1 MRVLVI
7 RSCLGPLS
15 NRVLPVGVATL
26 ILFGNAVLS
35 RAGQSAEA
43 EAFKI
48 IPGTVVD
55 ETGAGVAGAEVWLPV
70 KKGFRP
76 EDDRTAHAVADA
88 QGRFELRLPLSWLDD
103 RLMFFSA
110 WAYAPGRQIGS
121 ASVYSFLREH
131 DKTTSQAKAKEEKD
145 EKPEEPTE
153 LVIVLNPATGVS
165 FDILGPDGR
174 PLPGATV
181 QPQHVKTRMA
191 YEFVPGDMLPKVSA
205 VTGDD
210 GRAELPA
217 VPSDKLYS
225 IRVET
230 EAFGVQTVRVQ
241 GRSGLQDKIRLRAAG
256 SIRGR
261 IVAENPKAV
270 SGVYVAL
277 TTSDPGDRYGQRS
290 PQGMALVFSHDDG
303 TFEVPTIAT
312 GSLSVYAK
320 VDEAVKLRPR
330 LPENVTVSANRTTE
344 LQIPLVQPVTVRGII
359 RVMDTGKPLAGAV
372 ISVSYGVRRQS
383 EHVTSDANGQFTA
396 YALPGTV
403 RTQVIRMPGP
413 YVRANHVVVQSH
425 EVPEDAGEFELP
437 PIEVVSTRSLKGR
450 MVDEHDHPV
459 AEAGISLIVE
469 NRRYGYGKTGTDG
482 RFTLS
487 GIPETLTLDDVEYE
501 IHVESEERKKA
512 EVVSAEPLLLRIK
525 PSMIPEEGAILSGR
539 VVDQE
544 GLPVA
549 GAQVRLSNKMFDPES
564 GRLRGS
570 RTITFGGQSYLA
582 TGDDGRFQTPHAVE
596 RPGTYRALVREG
608 YVTPAGS
615 EWIEVNEDEST
626 ASFGDLVV
634 QRLHAIE
641 GIVTDEAGKPL
652 SGVTVANRGNAA
664 PFTEVVSGAD
674 GRFRLPGIPQGKV
687 LLFVDAP
694 GRPFRGETVDT
705 KSGSVKLVV
714 PRSDTTQVAKPA
726 TPSPPMDRAEAM
738 ELARRIIK
746 PYAEK
751 VLAQD
756 DKQLRGRVL
765 EALTHLDPEAAW
777 EKMQSGDP
785 VWDSDSARRALF
797 QRLQNA
803 NPEDALAVAKSIESG
818 YWRLSTVLDY
828 IDALPDNR
836 RDEKLQLL
844 ADALVE
850 TRAIERP
857 GYRLAHQMRIVEQL
871 LDLGQRDAARQ
882 LVDECSPLARNLDSP
897 EHRLTYTRLVAAN
910 LARIDVDAA
919 LDLVDEDAEEREQA
933 DCRALIAREIAA
945 TNPQKAEEVIRRI
958 DSYYSHEF
966 LAHACRRMVRVDA
979 RRAQDLIAG
988 ENSSGVKAFVL
999 GRMAGEVAQSD
1010 RKLAREL
1017 IEDSFRSFDD
1027 AIARGLRGLWGTE
1040 CAAYMA
1046 ASLLPVVEKIDPRL
1060 VPEYVWRTVALRWLP
1075 RKLDDL
1081 THTYPDTSR
1090 VRSLESDAT
1099 LAIFLAPYDPELAR
1113 TILQPILETMLNPP
1127 EDLDWDRLNHMTIW
1141 MAVALIMPEHA
1152 VKVIEAQPEPEGLSR
1167 RELRNSAL
1175 MTIAEALAVPRDEAV
1190 SKLRRWTSE
1199 FELLDRV
1206 R

>member
-1 MRVLVI
+1 MRVLVN
-7 RSCLGPLS
+7 RSCLGPPS
-15 NRVLPVGVATL
+15 NRVLSLCVATL
-26 ILFGNAVLS
+26 MLLGNSVLS
-35 RAGQSAEA
+35 CAGQSAEA
-43 EAFKI
+43 EAFKV

-70 KKGFRP
+70 KKGFPP

-88 QGRFELRLPLSWLDD
+88 QGRFELRFPLSWLDD

-110 WAYAPGRQIGS
+110 WAVAPGRQLGS

-131 DKTTSQAKAKEEKD
+131 EKTTSQAKAKEEKD

-153 LVIVLNPATGVS
+153 LVIVLNPATSVS

-174 PLPGATV
+174 PLSGATV
-181 QPQHVKTRMA
+181 QPQHVKTRMG
-191 YEFVPGDMLPKVSA
+191 YEYVPGNMLPKVSA

-210 GRAELPA
+210 GRAELSA

-230 EAFGVQTVRVQ
+230 EAFGVQTVTVQ
-241 GRSGLQDKIRLRAAG
+241 GRSGSQNKIRLRAAG

-261 IVAENPKAV
+261 IVAEDPKAV
-270 SGVYVAL
+270 SGVYLAL
-277 TTSDPGDRYGQRS
+277 TTSDPGDQYGQRS
-290 PQGMALVFSHDDG
+290 PQGMAIVFSNDDG

-312 GSLSVYAK
+312 GSLSTYAT

-330 LPENVTVSANRTTE
+330 LPKNVTVSANRTTE

-359 RVMDTGKPLAGAV
+359 RVRDTGEPLEGAG
-372 ISVSYGVRRQS
+372 ISVSYGARRQS
-383 EHVTSDANGQFTA
+383 EHVTSDANGRFTA

-403 RTQVIRMPGP
+403 RTQVIRMPGA
-413 YVRANHVVVQSH
+413 YVRADHVVVQNH
-425 EVPEDAGEFELP
+425 EVPADAGEFELP
-437 PIEVVSTRSLKGR
+437 PIEVVPTRSLKGR

-469 NRRYGYGKTGTDG
+469 NRRYGYGRTDTEG

-487 GIPETLTLDDVEYE
+487 GIPATLTLNDVEYE
-501 IHVESEERKKA
+501 IHLESEERKEA
-512 EVVSAEPLLLRIK
+512 EVVTAEPLLLRIK
-525 PSMIPEEGAILSGR
+525 RSMVPEEGALLSGR
-539 VVDQE
+539 VVDRE

-570 RTITFGGQSYLA
+570 RTVTFGGQSYLV
-582 TGDDGRFQTPHAVE
+582 TGDDGKFQTPHVVA

-608 YVTPAGS
+608 DVTPAGS
-615 EWIEVNEDEST
+615 EWIEVKEDESN

-664 PFTEVVSGAD
+664 PFTEVVSGPD

-694 GRPFRGETVDT
+694 RRPFRGEMVDT
-705 KSGSVKLVV
+705 KSGLVKLVV
-714 PRSDTTQVAKPA
+714 PRADATQVAKPA
-726 TPSPPMDRAEAM
+726 TPSSPIDRAKAM
-738 ELARRIIK
+738 ELARRIIE
-746 PYAEK
+746 PYAKK
-751 VLAQD
+751 VLVQD

-765 EALTHLDPEAAW
+765 EVLTHLDPEAAW

-797 QRLQNA
+797 QRLLDV
-803 NPEDALAVAKSIESG
+803 NPEDAFAVAKSMESG
-818 YWRLSTVLDY
+818 YWRLSMMLDY
-828 IDALPDNR
+828 VDTLPDNR

-844 ADALVE
+844 ADALIE

-857 GYRLAHQMRIVEQL
+857 GSRLAQQMQIAEQL

-882 LVDECSPLARNLDSP
+882 LVDECSPLARNLDAP

-910 LARIDVDAA
+910 LARLDVDAA
-919 LDLVDEDAEEREQA
+919 LHLVDEDAEEREQV

-945 TNPQKAEEVIRRI
+945 TDPQRAEEVIRRI

-979 RRAQDLIAG
+979 RRARGLIAG
-988 ENSSGVKAFVL
+988 EDSTGVKAYVQ
-999 GRMAGEVAQSD
+999 GRMAGEIARTD
-1010 RKLAREL
+1010 PELAREL
-1017 IEDSFRSFDD
+1017 IEDSFRCFDD
-1027 AIARGLRGLWGTE
+1027 TISRGLRGISGAE

-1046 ASLLPVVEKIDPRL
+1046 ASLLPVVEQIDPKL
-1060 VPEYVWRTVALRWLP
+1060 VPEYVWRAVALRWLP

-1099 LAIFLAPYDPELAR
+1099 LAIFLAPYDLELAR
-1113 TILQPILETMLNPP
+1113 TIVQPILETMLNPP
-1127 EDLDWDRLNHMTIW
+1127 EDLDRDRLNHMTIW
-1141 MAVALIMPEHA
+1141 MAVALVTPDHA
-1152 VKVIEAQPEPEGLSR
+1152 VKVIEAQPEPEGLGR
-1167 RELRNSAL
+1167 RELKNSAL
-1175 MTIAEALAVPRDEAV
+1175 MTVVEALAVPRDEAV
-1190 SKLRRWTSE
+1190 AKLRRWTSE